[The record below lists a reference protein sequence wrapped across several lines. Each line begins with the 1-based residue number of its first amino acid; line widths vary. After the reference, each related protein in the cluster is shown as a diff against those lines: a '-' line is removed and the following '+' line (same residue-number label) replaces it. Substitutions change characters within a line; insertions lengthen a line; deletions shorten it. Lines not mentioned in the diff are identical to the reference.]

1 MGVVGYRISK
11 KIAGNYDERVV
22 QEVAGKRAWKAT
34 MKTDLDLDQSGERK
48 LYGWRVYHFGSQHSH
63 CSA

>member
-1 MGVVGYRISK
+1 MTV
-11 KIAGNYDERVV
+11 
-22 QEVAGKRAWKAT
+22 T

-48 LYGWRVYHFGSQHSH
+48 LYGWVVYHLGSQRLR